1 MEEPARG
8 VRAFYMERL
17 HIIRPTMKTVLITGT
32 STGIG
37 FATAVSLMRAGHDV
51 FATMR
56 NPGKSPELLA
66 LAAKEGLPI
75 AVIPLDVDYD
85 QSVAAG
91 VAHVLKARGRI
102 DVLVNNAGIAQL
114 GSVEATPL
122 AHYRQAMDTN
132 FFGALRCIQAV
143 LPGMRERKSGRII
156 SVTSVAGR
164 LASAGQ
170 SAYCASKFA
179 LEAASESLAAEVK
192 PFNIRVNVVEPGVIE
207 TPIFGKADDVSADL
221 YPGPRRMNAVFA
233 ASLEQPVPASVI
245 GDQIR
250 DIVAGDDWQFR
261 HLGGPAAAAIV
272 AWRASMTDEQFI
284 AFGALDDDAWC
295 DFVEKNMGL
304 KVRQHLAPSAR

>member
-1 MEEPARG
+1 MVFFSMG
-8 VRAFYMERL
+8 KFYNA
-17 HIIRPTMKTVLITGT
+17 IVMKTILVTGS

-75 AVIPLDVDYD
+75 TVIPLDVDSD
-85 QSVAAG
+85 ESVAAA
-91 VAHVLKARGRI
+91 VNHVLKARGRV

-114 GSVEATPL
+114 GSVETTPL
-122 AHYRQAMDTN
+122 AQVRQVMETN

-143 LPGMRERKSGRII
+143 LPGMRERKSGRIVN
-156 SVTSVAGR
+156 VTSVAGR
-164 LASAGQ
+164 LSFAGQ
-170 SAYCASKFA
+170 SAYAASKFA

-207 TPIFGKADDVSADL
+207 TPIFGKGNDVSADL
-221 YPGPRRMNAVFA
+221 YPGPRRMQAVFA
-233 ASLEQPVPASVI
+233 AALAQPVPASVI

-250 DIVAGDDWQFR
+250 DIVADESWQLR
-261 HLGGPAAAAIV
+261 YPGGPAAAGIM
-272 AWRASMTDEQFI
+272 AWRASLTDEQYV
-284 AFGALDDDAWC
+284 AFGALDDEAWC
-295 DFVEKNMGL
+295 EFMHKNLGL
-304 KVRQHLAPSAR
+304 DVRPHLAPASSPTSA